1 MLYVIKSGRNPEF
14 ALAEVTSKQT
24 CTVLDSNRGY
34 LLCDA
39 QTPINF
45 NVCGSV
51 PMAFTV
57 IDKFRDNDFDSFIN
71 CITSNTNEIKRY
83 FLDSNYLTPKQI
95 QLISTSLK
103 KKFKGRTSSKVSFFN
118 VKNTASV
125 FNEVKKSDTT
135 TGFGIFRLDRNY
147 YICKFEFVQNLDSYT
162 LRDFHKPFRDA
173 KLGMLP
179 PKLAQTMIGLL
190 PKKTIHTIYDPF
202 CGTGTVCFESVLA
215 GYNSWGS
222 DILESNIDGSNL
234 NLEFFIEKFSANKSL
249 FNYFQADATTLKKLP
264 ENFAIV
270 TEGYLGKPKKGNE
283 SKTELAMDFK
293 SVVSIYNNFFLNL
306 HKIAFKKK
314 FFVVISV
321 PEFKYL
327 ASTKN
332 PEKIF
337 ANLRNYGYIFRTVVP
352 SNRLGI
358 DSSRVLHYSRE
369 DQFVSRNIICLE
381 HIPG

>member
-1 MLYVIKSGRNPEF
+1 M
-14 ALAEVTSKQT
+14 
-24 CTVLDSNRGY
+24 
-34 LLCDA
+34 
-39 QTPINF
+39 
-45 NVCGSV
+45 
-51 PMAFTV
+51 
-57 IDKFRDNDFDSFIN
+57 
-71 CITSNTNEIKRY
+71 
-83 FLDSNYLTPKQI
+83 
-95 QLISTSLK
+95 
-103 KKFKGRTSSKVSFFN
+103 
-118 VKNTASV
+118 
-125 FNEVKKSDTT
+125 
-135 TGFGIFRLDRNY
+135 
-147 YICKFEFVQNLDSYT
+147 
-162 LRDFHKPFRDA
+162 
-173 KLGMLP
+173 
-179 PKLAQTMIGLL
+179 
-190 PKKTIHTIYDPF
+190 
-202 CGTGTVCFESVLA
+202 
-215 GYNSWGS
+215 
-222 DILESNIDGSNL
+222 
-234 NLEFFIEKFSANKSL
+234 
-249 FNYFQADATTLKKLP
+249 
-264 ENFAIV
+264 